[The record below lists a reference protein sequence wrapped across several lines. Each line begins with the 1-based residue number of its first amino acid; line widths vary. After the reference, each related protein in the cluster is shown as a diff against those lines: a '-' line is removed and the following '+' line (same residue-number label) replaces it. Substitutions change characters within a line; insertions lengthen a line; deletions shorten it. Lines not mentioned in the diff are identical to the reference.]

1 MRLRLLCMVAVSAA
15 LPHRLHTSK
24 RDSLALILEDV
35 NQLEGLLHMERGA
48 CWGNKFKKY
57 ESTDDWPTGFN
68 WIKDTSKVVAV
79 NVAGA
84 ATGIWDEVS
93 DGFKTLFADVKD
105 NNGVNVGMEVFELF
119 ISAVP
124 AANVVATLTAVTAK
138 LVSGELSKEDFEEAA
153 VEAAVGVS
161 KDAAKAA
168 FELFLPGATAITGL
182 TEDIINKVKEGANC

>member
-1 MRLRLLCMVAVSAA
+1 MVAVAA
-15 LPHRLHTSK
+15 GLPHRLHTSK
-24 RDSLALILEDV
+24 RDSLALIREDV
-35 NQLEGLLHMERGA
+35 NQLEDLLLERRV
-48 CWGNKFKKY
+48 CWGEKFKKY

-68 WIKDTSKVVAV
+68 WIKDTSKFVAD
-79 NVAGA
+79 NVAGV
-84 ATGIWDEVS
+84 ATGVWDEVS

>member
-1 MRLRLLCMVAVSAA
+1 MRLHLLCMVAVAAA

-48 CWGNKFKKY
+48 CWGKRFKKY

-84 ATGIWDEVS
+84 ATGIWDGVS
-93 DGFKTLFADVKD
+93 EGFKKLFADVKD
-105 NNGVNVGMEVFELF
+105 NNGVDVGMKVFELF

-124 AANVVATLTAVTAK
+124 AASVVTTLTAVTAK
-138 LVSGELSKEDFEEAA
+138 LVSGKLSKEDFK
-153 VEAAVGVS
+153 EAAVGVS

-182 TEDIINKVKEGANC
+182 TEDIITKVKEGADC

>member
-1 MRLRLLCMVAVSAA
+1 M
-15 LPHRLHTSK
+15 K
-24 RDSLALILEDV
+24 
-35 NQLEGLLHMERGA
+35 
-48 CWGNKFKKY
+48 
-57 ESTDDWPTGFN
+57 
-68 WIKDTSKVVAV
+68 
-79 NVAGA
+79 
-84 ATGIWDEVS
+84 
-93 DGFKTLFADVKD
+93 
-105 NNGVNVGMEVFELF
+105 VFELF